1 MNDLATY
8 PEDQMTSANG
18 VLVGNRVTVRLIGTQ
33 PGAASED
40 GSADGESIA
49 VIMLSLGSRCIGVV
63 SADRA
68 GEFIEQAMGCHAT
81 YLVTGTGVKEESI
94 AILHTTDG
102 GGAHGVKLYYAHPAV
117 GIQLVHP
124 ESSLAVATL
133 SDAELA
139 RVSPLT

>member
-102 GGAHGVKLYYAHPAV
+102 GGRM
-117 GIQLVHP
+117 
-124 ESSLAVATL
+124 E
-133 SDAELA
+133 
-139 RVSPLT
+139 